1 MGQELDDLAKA
12 LVKQGLAASYADG
25 LEKAKQIMG
34 IKEVIEKKR
43 RDFLGEDK
51 EEVDKAV
58 EKMTSPPK
66 DESREELVEHIRE
79 EVVEVKDIIKKAE
92 EKPEP
97 ENVALIKEKVDN
109 IKDEVKVVEKEIEKE
124 KEESKDEKKDSK
136 EKEDKFK
143 EEKKIDISEVFDYNN
158 R

>member
-25 LEKAKQIMG
+25 LEKAKHIMG

-43 RDFLGEDK
+43 RDFLGEESD
-51 EEVDKAV
+51 VDREV
-58 EKMTSPPK
+58 EKMTTPPK
-66 DESREELVEHIRE
+66 EETRKDMVEHIRE
-79 EVVEVKDIIKKAE
+79 EVVEVKEEIKDAE
-92 EKPEP
+92 RKPEP
-97 ENVALIKEKVDN
+97 EKVDLIKEKVDN

-124 KEESKDEKKDSK
+124 KDEKKESK
-136 EKEDKFK
+136 EKEDKVK
-143 EEKKIDISEVFDYNN
+143 EEKKIDISEVFDYNK